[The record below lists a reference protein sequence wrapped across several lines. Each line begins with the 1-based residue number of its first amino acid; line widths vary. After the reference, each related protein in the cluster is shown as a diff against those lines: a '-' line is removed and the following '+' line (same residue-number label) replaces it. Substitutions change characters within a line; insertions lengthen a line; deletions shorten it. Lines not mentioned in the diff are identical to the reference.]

1 MWNTT
6 SSYVLIVS
14 SSLKILIY
22 LDSDIYSLE
31 MIDIYFNSKL
41 KMKILTKTKLSFN

>member
-6 SSYVLIVS
+6 SNYVLIVS

-22 LDSDIYSLE
+22 LDSDRYHLE
-31 MIDIYFNSKL
+31 MIDIYFNSKQKL
-41 KMKILTKTKLSFN
+41 KTSTKTKLSFN